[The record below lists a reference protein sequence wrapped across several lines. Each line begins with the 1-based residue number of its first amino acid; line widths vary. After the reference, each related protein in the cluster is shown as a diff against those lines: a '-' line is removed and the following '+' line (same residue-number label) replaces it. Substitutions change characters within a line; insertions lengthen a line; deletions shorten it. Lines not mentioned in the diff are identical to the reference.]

1 MRTGCPAWMV
11 LSAFICCGPSI
22 SQRGIWR
29 AAAGVLES
37 EMSVDVGSQ
46 DLGWGSRIR
55 AGSEFSLGL
64 PLLGEAEVGSLKAMG
79 YPEGGT
85 SVSHSGALRAYG
97 RGTNRLSSVSGS
109 P

>member
-1 MRTGCPAWMV
+1 
-11 LSAFICCGPSI
+11 
-22 SQRGIWR
+22 
-29 AAAGVLES
+29 
-37 EMSVDVGSQ
+37 MSVDVGSQ